1 MKSTEPQTETAA
13 GSRETLHAAS
23 FSILSVV
30 HFQLGIEMRLWAAG
44 ALGLT
49 LNSSEEH
56 SSDST
61 TGIWVGGC
69 VSA

>member
-1 MKSTEPQTETAA
+1 MKSTEPKTETAA

-30 HFQLGIEMRLWAAG
+30 HFQLGIERAAG

-49 LNSSEEH
+49 LHSSEDH